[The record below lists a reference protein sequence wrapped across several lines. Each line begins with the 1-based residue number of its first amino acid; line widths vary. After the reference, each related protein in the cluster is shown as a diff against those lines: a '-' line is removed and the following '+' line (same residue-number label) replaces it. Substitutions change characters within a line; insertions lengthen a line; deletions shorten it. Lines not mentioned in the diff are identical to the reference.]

1 MYRRIQRELEGS
13 GLNFIPQRDEAVI
26 DDLTER
32 CEAVH
37 RRMRG
42 IPMNNN
48 QTPADLVPMCEAQ
61 HLLLRIAK
69 VYTSYL
75 HSLAEGQKL
84 DGITDDER
92 DAMNIER
99 VLCEQNYDR
108 CCQLYDLNYAAF
120 LETYGR
126 YSERDNLDILLDIL
140 INGYPDEKT
149 YQKK

>member
-1 MYRRIQRELEGS
+1 
-13 GLNFIPQRDEAVI
+13 
-26 DDLTER
+26 
-32 CEAVH
+32 
-37 RRMRG
+37 
-42 IPMNNN
+42 MNNN
-48 QTPADLVPMCEAQ
+48 HTSADLVPMYEAQ

-126 YSERDNLDILLDIL
+126 YSERDNLDILVDIL